1 MRVVDAPLRALLLA
15 GTCAM
20 MTTGAGVPTRTRRGE
35 QVPLSEDEERI
46 LKDIEREFYENDP
59 AFAREV
65 RETTLYKHAWR
76 NIKLSLVGFVAGL
89 VLLVAA
95 LSSSYLLAFGGF
107 LVMLGCALVIERNA
121 RKMGRAGLETMTK
134 NLKSSNG
141 LKDYLGSSSEK
152 MRERFRRDEE

>member
-1 MRVVDAPLRALLLA
+1 L
-15 GTCAM
+15 
-20 MTTGAGVPTRTRRGE
+20 
-35 QVPLSEDEERI
+35 PLSEDEERI

-95 LSSSYLLAFGGF
+95 LASSYLLAFGGF
-107 LVMLGCALVIERNA
+107 LVMLACALVIERNA
-121 RKMGRAGLETMTK
+121 RKMGRAGLESMTK
-134 NLKSSNG
+134 NLKASNG
-141 LKDYLGSSSEK
+141 LRDYLGNSSEK
-152 MRERFRRDEE
+152 MRQRFRRDEE